1 MDSSETYE
9 VSRSFC
15 EKDLVFLGLL
25 IVQNKLKEAASHTL
39 KILKEKANAKVRMVT
54 RVIL

>member
-1 MDSSETYE
+1 MDSSEAFE

-25 IVQNKLKEAASHTL
+25 IVQNKLKKAESHTL
-39 KILKEKANAKVRMVT
+39 KI
-54 RVIL
+54 